1 MKKMS
6 TAKRRRL
13 RKLEKFLPTVCR
25 ERFDM
30 GKYISLRFCP
40 PPLAKKIL
48 SYCGTSA
55 CMLGWAAYLFPKLSA
70 KCSAFECLSNELFGI
85 SISTRDWGFLFG
97 PRWAE
102 LDNSPEFAA
111 RRIHLYLEKG
121 LPSKWRYGMAE
132 SEWEWL

>member
-1 MKKMS
+1 MN
-6 TAKRRRL
+6 AAERRRL
-13 RKLEKFLPTVCR
+13 RKLGKFLPTVIPKRLDFSSYTSDKRSAPCH
-25 ERFDM
+25 
-30 GKYISLRFCP
+30 
-40 PPLAKKIL
+40 AKKFL
-48 SYCGTSA
+48 SDCGTSA

-97 PRWAE
+97 SRWAE

-121 LPSKWRYGMAE
+121 LPSKWRYDTAE